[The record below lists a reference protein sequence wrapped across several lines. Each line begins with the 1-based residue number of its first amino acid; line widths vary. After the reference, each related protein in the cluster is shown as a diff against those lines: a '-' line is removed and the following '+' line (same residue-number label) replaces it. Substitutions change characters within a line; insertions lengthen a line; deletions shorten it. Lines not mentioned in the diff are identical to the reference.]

1 MKLESLED
9 WTIRE
14 IEDDIDE
21 GGKFV
26 VFTYAISLVLIT
38 FKRPSC
44 IYYIPSTCRSISDG
58 WKYAIISLFLGWW
71 GIPWGPVY
79 TIQSLWYGFCGKDV
93 TDDVMDEIKR
103 RAAAPEGP
111 DNS

>member
-1 MKLESLED
+1 MKIESLED

-44 IYYIPSTCRSISDG
+44 IYYIITVR
-58 WKYAIISLFLGWW
+58 
-71 GIPWGPVY
+71 
-79 TIQSLWYGFCGKDV
+79 
-93 TDDVMDEIKR
+93 
-103 RAAAPEGP
+103 
-111 DNS
+111 